1 MDVGTPGR
9 KYGAM
14 NCVTRFSG
22 GGLLLGMLFMISC
35 SGEDESGDT
44 ARTASSGGASGAGT
58 RGGSGGASTTGG
70 SSGSGGTGGSGTA
83 GKGSGG
89 SNALG
94 GTTGDAGAES
104 GGRAGSSSGKGGSAG
119 QGGGG
124 KGGSSGRGGSGGTG
138 IAETCE
144 GVTELPAGAPELEVG
159 RWVDITPPEIPKGD
173 PENLI
178 GQGLTMDPCNS
189 AVLYWGTTP
198 FESEYAGLYRSTD
211 AGGSWTRLG
220 TFGEVDENRS
230 SFVDMPLRIRVN
242 PNDPQHLYVGDGV
255 RGDTLGFWISK
266 DAGET
271 WEKPLGL
278 ISLAEERGY
287 FMDDIYDVAVD
298 PTDFNHVII
307 SFHSGW
313 SDVLSSGVAESKDG
327 GETWEAFEGPE
338 SWGSG
343 HSIKF
348 LYEPTQ
354 GIGDANTWLLGTQED
369 GYWRTTDGGE
379 NWTKVSSENIFHGG
393 GSIYYSS
400 EGVLYATAVTGLLR
414 STNNGESFTLV
425 DLAGTTGIIGDGEM
439 MYTGAAYALGAQ
451 PILVS
456 PETDGENWTEFNS
469 QTLEDGGPYEMVFDP
484 VNRIIYSSNWFQGVW
499 ALKLED

>member
-1 MDVGTPGR
+1 
-9 KYGAM
+9 M
-14 NCVTRFSG
+14 NNCFTRGG
-22 GGLLLGMLFMISC
+22 GGLLLGMLFMVSC
-35 SGEDESGDT
+35 GGDDESPDT
-44 ARTASSGGASGAGT
+44 QRTASGGSSGSGAG
-58 RGGSGGASTTGG
+58 GGTGGASTTGG
-70 SSGSGGTGGSGTA
+70 SSGKGGTGGSGIA
-83 GKGSGG
+83 GKGNGG
-89 SNALG
+89 SDALG
-94 GTTGDAGAES
+94 GTGGDVSAGS
-104 GGRAGSSSGKGGSAG
+104 GGRAGSSAGKGGSAG
-119 QGGGG
+119 QGGG

-138 IAETCE
+138 VAETCE
-144 GVTELPAGAPELEVG
+144 GTTDLPAGAPELEVG
-159 RWVDITPPEIPKGD
+159 RWTDITPPEIPKGD

-198 FESEYAGLYRSTD
+198 FQSEYAGLYRSTD

-220 TFGEVDENRS
+220 TPGGVDENRS
-230 SFVDMPLRIRVN
+230 TFVDMPLRIRVD

-255 RGDTLGFWISK
+255 RGDTLGFWISN

-271 WEKPLGL
+271 WEKPAGL
-278 ISLAEERGY
+278 IALGEERGY
-287 FMDDIYDVAVD
+287 FVDDIYDVAVD
-298 PTDFNHVII
+298 PTDFDHVLV

-313 SDVLSSGVAESKDG
+313 SDELSSGVVESKDG
-327 GETWEAFEGPE
+327 GETWEAFEGPP

-348 LYEPTQ
+348 LYEPTL

-369 GYWRTTDGGE
+369 GYWRTTDAGQ
-379 NWTKVSSENIFHGG
+379 NWDKVSDESIFHGG

-400 EGVLYATAVTGLLR
+400 DGVLYATAVTGILR
-414 STNNGESFTLV
+414 STNNGESFTHI
-425 DLAGTTGIIGDGEM
+425 DLPGTTGIVGDGET
-439 MYTGAAYALGAQ
+439 MYTGAAYGFGEQ

-456 PETDGENWTEFNS
+456 PETDGRNWTEFNS

-484 VNRIIYSSNWFQGVW
+484 VNRIIYSSNWFQGIW